1 MSFNLA
7 IYGVEYVFYH
17 ALESQSAPGTL
28 QANPTLASGDVTIS
42 KDGGLAANLNTI
54 PAATPASGKRL
65 KVTVSA
71 TEMQADDIS
80 IVFSDASGSE
90 WYDSHVH
97 IQPLRLP
104 ASTVDDSGGAPSTTV
119 FGTDLTEATD
129 DYFINQYA
137 YFLSGTN
144 IGLSRKISDYNGT
157 SKQITLAT
165 ALPDAP
171 ADGDKFLILGRS
183 E

>member
-7 IYGVEYVFYH
+7 IYGVEFVFYH
-17 ALESQSAPGTL
+17 ALESQSSPGNFQT
-28 QANPTLASGDVTIS
+28 NPTLASGDVTIS
-42 KDGGLAANLNTI
+42 KDGGSASNLNTT
-54 PAATPASGKRL
+54 PAATPAGGKRI

-80 IVFSDASGSE
+80 LVFSDAAGDE

-104 ASTVDDSGGAPSTTV
+104 ASTIDDAGGSPSTTA
-119 FGTDLTEATD
+119 FGTDLTESSD
-129 DYFINQYA
+129 DYYVNQYI

-144 IGLSRKISDYNGT
+144 TGLSRKISDYNGT
-157 SKQITLAT
+157 SKQITIAV